1 MMKSNDGLYINIH
14 EAALVNYPA
23 MYLMVDRQTFG
34 MKSHL
39 APNAVGS
46 AAFLQTPAK
55 TPWRTVIV
63 SDKAA
68 EILASKMI

>member
-1 MMKSNDGLYINIH
+1 
-14 EAALVNYPA
+14 
-23 MYLMVDRQTFG
+23 MYLMVNRQTFDLAT
-34 MKSHL
+34 HL

-63 SDKAA
+63 IEKPGRYFSRTC
-68 EILASKMI
+68 